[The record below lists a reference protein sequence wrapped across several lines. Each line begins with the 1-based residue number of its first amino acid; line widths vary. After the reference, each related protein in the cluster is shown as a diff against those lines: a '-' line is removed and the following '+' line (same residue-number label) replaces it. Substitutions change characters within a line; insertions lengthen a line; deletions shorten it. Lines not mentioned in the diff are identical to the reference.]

1 MKKNVKTAIYTRNG
15 QQESFNFY
23 TNLKMSDKIEFV
35 SDVVSVLISEN
46 YYSVLRSVI
55 FDFMLIDTFTD
66 IDTHSIMI
74 SNSAIDDM
82 EDFLVETDVVDIIK
96 INVDAGL
103 IDELNK
109 AVDDAIEYKTGI
121 HKNYI
126 EESISRLLDTV
137 EKKVSEFDT
146 DSMMQMAKTFSGIS
160 GELTA
165 DKVLE
170 AYTKSDIF
178 QKNHE
183 NIVSDMKKH
192 NAEIENTATAIK
204 NAANKNK
211 KNEKKIIPMK

>member
-66 IDTHSIMI
+66 IDTHSIMT
-74 SNSAIDDM
+74 SNSAVDDM

-204 NAANKNK
+204 NATNKNK

>member
-66 IDTHSIMI
+66 IDIHSIMT

-103 IDELNK
+103 INELNK

-204 NAANKNK
+204 NAVNKNK